1 MCSSEIMLRGRL
13 LHIIISFFTH
23 KVHDSGAIRQ
33 PRDSEYDT
41 IWWCIFLASSLMRK
55 WMALS
60 NFQLTL
66 THVFEYDF
74 IALFLLLIPLRFNS
88 IGNLPERKQLLQFS
102 CSSINFGTS
111 RQHCSFCYKEW
122 YVKLWVKL
130 HRGTLPWTSQIVGG
144 IFAFLSNYFLWILFW
159 KINYNNVFGTPT

>member
-1 MCSSEIMLRGRL
+1 MYKWNNAGRL
-13 LHIIISFFTH
+13 LHIIISFVTH
-23 KVHDSGAIRQ
+23 KVHDDRTS
-33 PRDSEYDT
+33 DSLGIVKMTQFDDVF
-41 IWWCIFLASSLMRK
+41 FLQVSSLMRK

-60 NFQLTL
+60 NFQLTV

-102 CSSINFGTS
+102 CSSINFRTS